1 MYLGTNRDV
10 DGFEIFITKY
20 LYEVLVRS
28 TCTKYFEVLNFIHP
42 CFLRKLVITIQIT
55 SKYIVSFSQV
65 QFGPS
70 IFI

>member
-20 LYEVLVRS
+20 LY
-28 TCTKYFEVLNFIHP
+28 EVLNFIHP

-65 QFGPS
+65 QFGTS